1 VINIPTELLRTLTAV
16 VDLRSFT
23 RAAQSLGVTQPAV
36 SAQIKRLQ
44 WLLGIEIFDKSAP
57 GVTLTLAGE
66 LVVNYARRM
75 LSINDQILDLTDAR
89 PSSPLLRIGMTGDY
103 AANAVASALVR
114 IRREQKDLRFHFIS
128 RPLDM
133 LMQNLRESEID
144 VVIGLSAGG
153 PPPDAHRS
161 WTEDVSWV
169 QAADAAFDMTAPV
182 PLVSYGEHC
191 AFHRAAIAALNRAGR
206 DSESV
211 LLASTIAG
219 IVSALSAGLGV
230 TTLPTGHIHW
240 PGIAVSR
247 NPLLPKPADVV
258 CGIYL
263 REGGGRAFRE
273 SVADA
278 LEDALRPPDSAP
290 VIAAASSG
298 NTRIA

>member
-1 VINIPTELLRTLTAV
+1 VINIPTEQLRTLTAV

-23 RAAQSLGVTQPAV
+23 KAAQSLGVTQPAV

-57 GVTLTLAGE
+57 GVTLTPAGE

-103 AANAVASALVR
+103 AASAVASALAR
-114 IRREQKDLRFHFIS
+114 IRREQTDLRFHFIS
-128 RPLDM
+128 RPLDT
-133 LMQNLRESEID
+133 LMQSLRGNELD
-144 VVIGLSAGG
+144 LVVGSSAGG
-153 PPPDAHRS
+153 LPPDASRS

-169 QAADAAFDMTAPV
+169 QAADAAFDMAAPI

-191 AFHRAAIAALNRAGR
+191 AFHRTAIAALNRAGL

-211 LLASTIAG
+211 LVGSTIAS
-219 IVSALSAGLGV
+219 IVSALKAGLGV
-230 TTLPTGHIHW
+230 AALPTRHVDW
-240 PGIAVSR
+240 PGIVVSR
-247 NPLLPKPADVV
+247 NPSLPKPGDVV
-258 CGIYL
+258 CGVYL
-263 REGGGRAFRE
+263 REGGGRGFRE
-273 SVADA
+273 SIADA
-278 LEDALRPPDSAP
+278 LEHVMHSPASAP
-290 VIAAASSG
+290 VIAAVSTG